1 MICKDCRSRVPD
13 KDDYC
18 VTCGQRLR
26 PGWVNWV
33 ALALIVGTLLAISP
47 VAYSLLFN
55 PVGDIASQLE
65 RTVFLING
73 WCWLILASAQTVAAT
88 YLLVMRRTLLRNI
101 VLAVV
106 AVCLLF
112 AISLIPFLGAV
123 GLGASAVLV
132 VVLIILFRR
141 R

>member
-1 MICKDCRSRVPD
+1 MICKDCHNRVPD
-13 KDDYC
+13 KDTYC
-18 VTCGQRLR
+18 VTCGRRLR
-26 PGWVNWV
+26 PEWVNWV
-33 ALALIVGTLLAISP
+33 ALALIVGTLLTISP
-47 VAYSLLFN
+47 AVYSLVVD
-55 PVGDIASQLE
+55 PVGDIASRLE

-73 WCWLILASAQTVAAT
+73 WCWLILVTAQAVAAI
-88 YLLVMRRTLLRNI
+88 YLLVLRHSLLRNL

-112 AISLIPFLGAV
+112 AISLIPFLGAI